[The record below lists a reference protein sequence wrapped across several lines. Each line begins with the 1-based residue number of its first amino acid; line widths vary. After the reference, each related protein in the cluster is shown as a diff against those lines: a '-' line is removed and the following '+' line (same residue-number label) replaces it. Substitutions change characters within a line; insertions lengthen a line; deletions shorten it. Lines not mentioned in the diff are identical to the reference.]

1 MLQTKKILILLL
13 TLLITH
19 VYVVNAAYIE
29 TNKDTKMPPDTAVIV
44 PLNTDGYTE
53 LYRNDNFIFNYKQH
67 NGVFAIT
74 DRRNGYTWKTGI
86 DHDFDQFIER
96 TVELFIEQNP
106 DATPEEIEAV
116 AKPIEDQM
124 NNTREGIANS
134 LITIEY
140 FNRDNVSNPT
150 TTIGSSAKTFIIAE
164 DPNNPGTNSVQERK
178 SDSMDTSKVNK
189 INNDDTHYRVD
200 FKFKRIDIEIK
211 VHVYF
216 SLDGI
221 RFEIRD
227 DELGGEDIDMLG
239 AITLAP
245 FMGAYGGK
253 QFEYNKDTADW
264 DIPTLKLRNPGYMLV
279 PDGSGALIRFEDYAS
294 KLSGYTG
301 YVYSDNLAQQRQHF
315 NTVPNYVPFE
325 NPTMPLF
332 GVAVGNQQAAFL
344 AYATSGEEFMQV
356 IARPNDSSDS
366 YNLTNYNIIH
376 SRFVYNKVY
385 TQYYNEFGGNYPSLF
400 ENRNRFD
407 VNMNY
412 AFLSGDGSTTG
423 YSADY
428 VGMAL
433 KYRDVLHARGI
444 LSYKEDT
451 TGDIPTRIDFVMSD
465 AKNALVGTQDVVV
478 TTIKQVEK
486 ILTQLKDDGVT
497 NINSGLYGYQKG
509 GITLGH
515 KSKPNWSNSIGS
527 KGEFDKVI
535 TNLAK
540 AGIDVSLALNYSQV
554 TEEQMSLTR
563 NVSKHVNGWYIEET
577 DRRKVGVAQEF
588 YLARPSKI
596 VSWIKSNEKA
606 TRSLGIESMTFEG
619 FTNRLYADYSG
630 QDTTV
635 TKAIEL
641 YQNALDQISEKHLVN
656 AVKPNQYLWAY
667 TDRFLQTPMFSSQ
680 YLVQTDTVPFLQLV
694 LNQSMELFSTYV
706 NFSFYNQRDIL
717 RMIDYNTY
725 PAFVLTHNPSY
736 ELASTNAADYY
747 STQYIYYMDMI
758 KNVQAQ
764 MNGALSSVQNAKW
777 INRTVLAPG
786 VILNAYD
793 NGIKIVINYTDTAY
807 THAGVT
813 IDALA
818 FGLVL

>member
-1 MLQTKKILILLL
+1 MLQTKKIVILLL

-29 TNKDTKMPPDTAVIV
+29 TNKDTKMPPDVAVIV
-44 PLNTDGYTE
+44 PLNEAGYTKIHE
-53 LYRNDNFIFNYKQH
+53 NANFSYYYKQH

-74 DRRNGYTWKTGI
+74 DRRSGYTWKTGI
-86 DHDFDQFIER
+86 DHDYDQYIER
-96 TVELFIEQNP
+96 VVDLFIENNP
-106 DATPEEIEAV
+106 DATPAEIAAV
-116 AKPIEDQM
+116 AQPIEDQM

-140 FNRDNVSNPT
+140 FNRERPSNPT
-150 TTIGSSAKTFIIAE
+150 TTIGSSGKTFIIAE
-164 DPNNPGTNSVQERK
+164 DPNNPGQNSVQERK
-178 SDSMDTSKVNK
+178 SDSMDTSKLNK
-189 INNDDTHYRVD
+189 INNDDTHYRIDFD
-200 FKFKRIDIEIK
+200 FKRVGIEVK
-211 VHVYF
+211 VHVHF

-227 DELGGEDIDMLG
+227 EELEGEDIDLL
-239 AITLAP
+239 ASISIAP

-253 QFEYNKDTADW
+253 QFAFNETTQEW
-264 DIPTLKLRNPGYMLV
+264 DIPVTKLRNPGYMLV

-301 YVYSDNLAQQRQHF
+301 NVYSLDQAQIVQHF
-315 NTVPNYVPFE
+315 SSIPNYVPFE

-332 GVAVGNQQAAFL
+332 GIAIGNQQAAFL
-344 AYATSGEEFMQV
+344 AYASSGDEFMQ
-356 IARPNDSSDS
+356 ILARPNDSADS

-376 SRFVYNKVY
+376 SRFVYNKLY
-385 TQYYNEFGGNYPSLF
+385 TQYYNQFGGNYPSLF
-400 ENRNRFD
+400 EERNHFD
-407 VNMNY
+407 VDLSY
-412 AFLSGDGSTTG
+412 VFLSGDGSTSG

-433 KYRDVLHARGI
+433 KYRDVLHQKGI
-444 LSYKEDT
+444 LSDKAAT
-451 TGDIPTRIDFVMSD
+451 TGNIPTRVDFIMAD

-478 TTIKQVEK
+478 TTIQQVDK
-486 ILTQLKDDGVT
+486 ILTLLKEDGVT

-515 KSKPNWSNSIGS
+515 KSKPNWSNQIGS
-527 KGEFDKVI
+527 KSAFDKVI

-540 AGIDVSLALNYSQV
+540 EGIDVSLALNYAQV

-563 NVSKHVNGWYIEET
+563 NASKHINGWYIEEF
-577 DRRKVGVAQEF
+577 DRRKVGVAQSFF
-588 YLARPSKI
+588 YARPSKI
-596 VSWIKSNEKA
+596 VSWISSNEKA
-606 TRSLGIESMTFEG
+606 VRSIGVESFTYEG
-619 FTNRLYADYSG
+619 FTNKLYSDYTG
-630 QDTTV
+630 NDITT
-635 TKAIEL
+635 TEAIVM
-641 YQNALDQISEKHLVN
+641 YQNALEKIQKNYQTNL
-656 AVKPNQYLWAY
+656 VKPNQYLWAY

-680 YLVQTDTVPFLQLV
+680 YLVQTDTVPFLQMV

-725 PAFVLTHNPSY
+725 PAFVLTHDPSY

-758 KNVQAQ
+758 KAVHEQ
-764 MNGALSSVQNAKW
+764 MNGALASVQNANW

-786 VILNAYD
+786 IIVNTYD
-793 NGIKIVINYTDTAY
+793 NGIRILINYTDTAY
-807 THAGVT
+807 TYSGVT
-813 IDALA
+813 VDAES